1 MTIATVTRTA
11 GDASSGAAS
20 GSTGGAP
27 AAPEGATGADPTSTP
42 QPPAQ
47 GSTALT
53 GFIYPISGACLPQG
67 DQLMPNAAREYRL
80 GIHEGIDFY
89 GVDNCVAIG
98 AGTPVI
104 AAKAGTVIRVDT
116 GYVDLTQQTLSAILA
131 NPTTEGS
138 FDAFRGRQVWI
149 DHGRGI
155 VTRYAHLEGI
165 PADIVEGRR
174 VVQGEV
180 VGYIGDSGTPESIST
195 PDQEIHLHWELRVG
209 DDFLGA
215 GLPPEDVRAI
225 YEGLFEPI
233 PTNATFQ

>member
-149 DHGRGI
+149 DHGDGI
-155 VTRYAHLEGI
+155 VTRYCHLSGI
-165 PADIVEGRR
+165 VP
-174 VVQGEV
+174 
-180 VGYIGDSGTPESIST
+180 
-195 PDQEIHLHWELRVG
+195 ELRVG
-209 DDFLGA
+209 DTVAQGQTIAYVGESGTPGSVQAPGTENHLHWEVRVGDSYLGA
-215 GLPPEDVRAI
+215 GQGPSQVRAL
-225 YEGLFEPI
+225 YLSLFE
-233 PTNATFQ
+233 